1 MAYIHTLFNKKGDMN
16 FESSDLI
23 TIALLVLLEG
33 LLSADNA
40 IVLAVQVMPLPEN
53 QQKKAL
59 KYGIVGAFV
68 FRTIAVFLA
77 VYLIHIPIVK
87 ILGGLYLGYLAIDH
101 FIHKSKEPEKQAP
114 TPKKFFGFSAFW
126 STVIAVELTDIVFSV
141 DSILAAVALS
151 NKKWVIITGGI
162 IGIIAMRMVAGAF
175 LSMIKRFPKLV
186 DGAYII
192 VFFIGAKLFSEYFEF
207 YLAKWIT
214 FAVIGIIFAVSILA
228 SIYEKRKK

>member
-1 MAYIHTLFNKKGDMN
+1 MS

-40 IVLAVQVMPLPEN
+40 IVLAVQVMPLPEE

-59 KYGIVGAFV
+59 KYGIIGAFV

-77 VYLIHIPIVK
+77 VYLINVPVVK
-87 ILGGLYLGYLAIDH
+87 VIGGAYLVYLAIDH
-101 FIHKSKEPEKQAP
+101 FIRKNKEAQVTVPPPRKYL
-114 TPKKFFGFSAFW
+114 GMNAFW
-126 STVIAVELTDIVFSV
+126 STVVAVEMTDIVFSV

-151 NKKWVIITGGI
+151 NKQWVVITGGI
-162 IGIIAMRMVAGAF
+162 LGIITMRMVAGAF
-175 LSMIKRFPKLV
+175 LEIIKRFPKLV

-192 VFFIGAKLFSEYFEF
+192 VFFIGSKLFAEYFEIH
-207 YLAKWIT
+207 LSKWIT
-214 FAVIGIIFAVSILA
+214 FGVIGIIFTISILA
-228 SIYEKRKK
+228 SVYEQKKQNKGS